1 MNSFAMQVRFVEES
15 KMKSEDFSE
24 QVNVLNYKVLEI
36 SQDDLI
42 LKERIRDCNL
52 YIQIRLY

>member
-1 MNSFAMQVRFVEES
+1 MQVRFVEES

-42 LKERIRDCNL
+42 LQERIRDCNV
-52 YIQIRLY
+52 YIQLRLY

>member
-42 LKERIRDCNL
+42 LQERIRDCNV
-52 YIQIRLY
+52 YIQLRLY